1 MNTIT
6 LTIAATPDNLKKL
19 AEAFGDTIDETL
31 AADDTPAKRHAAGSA
46 PKKDA
51 PAPVKSAEIP
61 EEKRAHYVPQVT
73 APAAEEP
80 KEEKKL
86 TLSDLRS
93 KGAALTKNKDHL
105 AALRDLLAEFGAERI
120 GDVKEEEYA
129 EFYARMEAIG

>member
-19 AEAFGDTIDETL
+19 AEAFGDTIDETP
-31 AADDTPAKRHAAGSA
+31 AADDIPAKRHAAGSA

-51 PAPVKSAEIP
+51 PAPVKSAEI
-61 EEKRAHYVPQVT
+61 KAQDAPQVT
-73 APAAEEP
+73 KPAAEEP
-80 KEEKKL
+80 KKEKTL
-86 TLSDLRS
+86 TLSDLRT

>member
-19 AEAFGDTIDETL
+19 ADTFGDTIDEVL
-31 AADDTPAKRHAAGSA
+31 AADSIPAKRHAAGSA
-46 PKKDA
+46 PKKDS
-51 PAPVKSAEIP
+51 PAPVKSAEI
-61 EEKRAHYVPQVT
+61 KAQDAPQVT
-73 APAAEEP
+73 EPAAEEP

-86 TLSDLRS
+86 TLSDLRT

-129 EFYARMEAIG
+129 EFYARMGAIG

>member
-31 AADDTPAKRHAAGSA
+31 AADDIPAKRHAAGSA

-51 PAPVKSAEIP
+51 PAPVKSAEI
-61 EEKRAHYVPQVT
+61 KAQDAPQVT
-73 APAAEEP
+73 EPAAEEP

-86 TLSDLRS
+86 TLSDLRT